1 MNDNKFIISICVSL
15 VVSILLCAAML
26 ISFLYFTKT
35 EYRPVYAKYS
45 TDVNV
50 QLLKSD
56 KLLDKKQ
63 MTLEEYTQRVDSM
76 CEKIKGFEQHYQHDI
91 DLMIYKTDQW
101 LGVWLAFIGI
111 VVGFFSVLQFYNL
124 HHADDKFTKMKEEFD
139 KAMEDKMNL
148 YKVSTSNY
156 LNFIKKEAEY
166 NNSQLMEKLG
176 SDIKDSKDKLGDIIK
191 KSNSQFKTDFDENKR
206 LLNEVTGNVEKRQ
219 SEESINALMACISS
233 FPDPQMLPS
242 KSDKK
247 VLLSYFMKILCE
259 DFENYIK
266 QFDAKDSEAI
276 KDKIPRLVIVLNT
289 IKFAA
294 MRSQNIYSEYHQ
306 NVTFY
311 RFLTDINSLMGDL
324 ASHKQVK
331 ELGNKLQELLID
343 FKDMM
348 VSIAPCKKLK

>member
-1 MNDNKFIISICVSL
+1 MNNNNIYVSLAVSFIICT
-15 VVSILLCAAML
+15 AML
-26 ISFLYFTKT
+26 LSFLFIIRN
-35 EYRPVYAKYS
+35 EYRPIFAKYS
-45 TDVNV
+45 TDINV
-50 QLLKSD
+50 QLLKNDSI
-56 KLLDKKQ
+56 LDKKQ

-76 CEKIKGFEQHYQHDI
+76 CEKIKDFEQHYQHDI

-101 LGVWLAFIGI
+101 LGVWLGFIGI

-124 HHADDKFTKMKEEFD
+124 HHADDKFSKMKEEFD
-139 KAMEDKMNL
+139 KALDDKMNL
-148 YKVSTSNY
+148 YKASTSNY

-166 NNSQLMEKLG
+166 NNSQLVTKLE
-176 SDIKDSKDKLGDIIK
+176 SSITESKTKLENLINE
-191 KSNSQFKTDFDENKR
+191 SNNQFKTDFDENKR
-206 LLNEVTGNVEKRQ
+206 QLNEVTGNVEKRQ

-247 VLLSYFMKILCE
+247 VLLSYFMKILYK

-266 QFDAKDSEAI
+266 QFDAKDSKTIE
-276 KDKIPRLVIVLNT
+276 DKIPRLVIVLNT

-311 RFLTDINSLMGDL
+311 RFLNDINSLMGDL
-324 ASHKQVK
+324 ALHKQVK
-331 ELGNKLQELLID
+331 ELSEKLQILLND
-343 FKDMM
+343 FNDMI
-348 VSIAPCKKLK
+348 VSIAPRRQ